1 MSRFNY
7 EELATLH
14 TIAKILTQSGEL
26 REQLEKIMTEM
37 SKRLGMERG
46 MISILDQKTGETW
59 LEVARGVDIEGLD
72 ISYKPGEGITG
83 KVAQTGRP
91 MAIANLGK
99 ENLFLDRTGARK
111 HLDRSQLSFLCVP
124 IVYSGKV
131 AGVLSADKLTHKV
144 TDLEEEVA
152 ILSAVADLIAKAVYG
167 LGLEEE
173 NRSLRKMLS
182 RTRTISTGIIGNSK
196 PMLDVLNMISQVA
209 DSGTT
214 VLING
219 QTGTGKELV
228 ARAIHANS
236 PRKEGP
242 FVQVNCAAMPDTLV
256 ESELFGHEK
265 GAFTGATSAKKGKFD
280 LANEGTLF
288 LDEVADMSLKAQ
300 AKILRILQ
308 EKKFERVGGTKVID
322 TDVRVIAATNKD
334 LEKEMEAGRFRQDLY
349 YRLHVIPLT
358 VPPLRERKDDIPLL
372 VQRFLKEFSLK
383 EGVEN
388 KAITEEA
395 LDRLMQHD
403 WPGNVRELKNIIE
416 RLVIMTSDSVIRSED
431 IPPFI
436 KPTVQDILE
445 EEILSLDSFRTA
457 RVEFEKRFIARKLKE
472 TEGNI
477 SRTADLIGLERS
489 NLHRKIKSYG
499 LETKKG

>member
-1 MSRFNY
+1 MIYKTILVVDDEESICQSLAGILSDEGYRVLTVGSGEEALKVIE
-7 EELATLH
+7 EELPDLVLLDIWLPGIDGIETLKVIKRDYPQIQVVIMSGHGTIETAVKATKLG
-14 TIAKILTQSGEL
+14 AFDF
-26 REQLEKIMTEM
+26 LEKPLSLEKVVLI
-37 SKRLGMERG
+37 
-46 MISILDQKTGETW
+46 INHALD
-59 LEVARGVDIEGLD
+59 LVR
-72 ISYKPGEGITG
+72 
-83 KVAQTGRP
+83 
-91 MAIANLGK
+91 
-99 ENLFLDRTGARK
+99 
-111 HLDRSQLSFLCVP
+111 
-124 IVYSGKV
+124 
-131 AGVLSADKLTHKV
+131 
-144 TDLEEEVA
+144 
-152 ILSAVADLIAKAVYG
+152 
-167 LGLEEE
+167 LEEE
-173 NRSLRKMLS
+173 NRLLRQKFPQDYELTGES
-182 RTRTISTGIIGNSK
+182 RAIMDLKETISI
-196 PMLDVLNMISQVA
+196 VA
-209 DSGTT
+209 PTNAWI
-214 VLING
+214 LIMGEN
-219 QTGTGKELV
+219 GTGKELV
-228 ARAIHANS
+228 ARSIHKQSKRA
-236 PRKEGP
+236 RKP
-242 FVQVNCAAMPDTLV
+242 FVEVNCAAIPEDLI

-322 TDVRVIAATNKD
+322 TDVRVVAATNKD
-334 LEKEMEAGRFRQDLY
+334 LEREMEAGRFRQDLY

-372 VQRFLKEFSLK
+372 VRRFLKEFSLK
-383 EGVEN
+383 EGVED
-388 KAITEEA
+388 KEITEEA
-395 LDRLMQHD
+395 LNRLMQHD

-445 EEILSLDSFRTA
+445 EEILSLDSFRAA